1 MSSRSEFEFHYHM
14 DKPPITPDSHPAPPS
29 KELRR
34 LVDGFLLDELSRG
47 EFSRLEELLESDPA
61 ARAYYLEIAGNEALL
76 PYALREEGA
85 TSQSSPHDGRR
96 RPRVRRLAVPVGIAA
111 AAAIA
116 AGLWLWQG
124 GQPGG
129 SAAASASSKSS
140 PGLDSVGVLPVS
152 ITGEFGVTWA
162 EGLVEQEVGD
172 VLAGRTAAIEAGLLE
187 LQYQNGVTLLIE
199 GPARYHVTGAN
210 SGWLDYGNLVADVPP
225 GAEGFS
231 VDYAGDR
238 LVDHG
243 TKFGVRL
250 PRGGAPAE
258 VAVFRGEVEVFPGDG
273 ERSAHLFSNHAVRRS
288 DSEATGLESIPLDRT
303 LYARELP
310 SRELPWKVPQIPR
323 GEKTSFEFDV
333 SDLVR
338 SAGEYRLVF
347 KWMRGR
353 QGIHVDN
360 IELRLDGRLIAEDRH
375 SGQTGPVRFTS
386 DTEASH
392 SGQAEVDEL
401 TDRWTSAA
409 YATPDSRSGQAEVA
423 HFTSGNI
430 FTLRIPAES
439 YGRGRWTVH
448 ATAWSHIPT
457 DYVPSPGEMSDSEGI
472 LLVEEGL
479 ANDAT
484 AEDFLGRWDYW
495 HNGHLY
501 ARELFADGT
510 AILSYDGEV
519 HRRPT
524 WGVENG
530 VLEIRFPDV
539 DLTEGHL
546 LRDRET
552 LIFVDRPYRNARKV
566 SE

>member
-1 MSSRSEFEFHYHM
+1 M
-14 DKPPITPDSHPAPPS
+14 DTPPITPDSRPPS

-34 LVDGFLLDELSRG
+34 LVDGFLLNELTRG

-76 PYALREEGA
+76 PFVLREEGPS
-85 TSQSSPHDGRR
+85 SQSSPLNR
-96 RPRVRRLAVPVGIAA
+96 RPGKVRRLAVPVGFAA

-116 AGLWLWQG
+116 VGLWL
-124 GQPGG
+124 GQV
-129 SAAASASSKSS
+129 S
-140 PGLDSVGVLPVS
+140 PPEPVSILPVS
-152 ITGEFGVTWA
+152 ITGDFGVTWA
-162 EGLVEQEVGD
+162 QGLAEQEVGD
-172 VLAGRTAAIEAGLLE
+172 ALAGKTAAIEAGLLE

-199 GPARYHVTGAN
+199 GPAHYHVTGPN

-231 VDYAGDR
+231 VEYAGDR

-243 TKFGVRL
+243 TKFGVRV

-273 ERSAHLFSNHAVRRS
+273 ERSAHLFSDHAVRRS

-310 SRELPWKVPQIPR
+310 SRELPWQMPQTPR

-338 SAGEYRLVF
+338 TAGEYRLVF

-360 IELRLDGRLIAEDRH
+360 LELRLDGRLIAEDRR

-386 DTEASH
+386 DTEDNH
-392 SGQAEVDEL
+392 SDQ
-401 TDRWTSAA
+401 TDRWTMAA
-409 YATPDSRSGQAEVA
+409 FATGDGDPSGKAEVV

-448 ATAWSHIPT
+448 ATAWSDIPT
-457 DYVPSPGEMSDSEGI
+457 GDVPSPGEKSDSEGI
-472 LLVEEGL
+472 LLVEEGQ

-495 HNGHLY
+495 HDGHLY

-510 AILSYDGEV
+510 AILRYDGKV

-530 VLEIRFPDV
+530 VLEIHFPDV

-552 LIFVDRPYRNARKV
+552 LIFVDRPFRNARKV